1 MSRIFLILR
10 TELFSGFFVADYTA
24 LCAAPGLQCAAPAG
38 AVVRR
43 TGAAVHRTGAEDES
57 ICAVLLLCYTGE
69 HYSNI
74 LL

>member
-1 MSRIFLILR
+1 M
-10 TELFSGFFVADYTA
+10 ADYTA
-24 LCAAPGLQCAAPAG
+24 LCAAPGLQCAAPAGAVVRRTG